1 MTAANLNPDVL
12 QQSTVEGVDGENIG
26 KVGQVYL
33 DNGTGEP
40 NWVTVKTGWFGTS
53 ESFVPLDAATVDGD
67 TIRVPYDKDRIKGAP
82 HNEAGVP
89 LTESDE
95 QELYSYYGVGGGQ
108 TYATATQSGT
118 SGTDAE
124 FAPGTAQTA
133 GTAQTGEGA
142 DYLTRSEEQLHVGT
156 EKVET
161 GRARL
166 RKYVVTE
173 DQTVTVPVSHEEV
186 RLVREPV
193 QPGDTTEST
202 IEEAAADVTLTEE
215 RVVVNKET
223 VPVEKVSLGT
233 ETVTEQQ
240 DVTEAVRKEEIELD
254 DGSGSTRTD
263 DLADAD
269 RGRRLTD

>member
-1 MTAANLNPDVL
+1 ML
-12 QQSTVEGVDGENIG
+12 QQGTVEGADGQNIG
-26 KVGQVYL
+26 RVGQVYL
-33 DNGTGEP
+33 DNETGQP

-53 ESFVPLDAATVDGD
+53 ESFVPLDAATVEGD
-67 TIRVPYDKDRIKGAP
+67 TIRVPYDKDMIKGAP

-95 QELYSYYGVGGGQ
+95 QELYRYYGAGGQ
-108 TYATATQSGT
+108 AAYDTTTT
-118 SGTDAE
+118 SAAEADGRDTE
-124 FAPGTAQTA
+124 FAA
-133 GTAQTGEGA
+133 GTARAGEGG

-193 QPGDTTEST
+193 QPGEATDTT

-215 RVVVNKET
+215 RVVVSKET

-233 ETVTEQQ
+233 ETVTEQK
-240 DVTEAVRKEEIELD
+240 DVTEAVRKEQIEFE
-254 DGSGSTRTD
+254 DGSDTRGTHD
-263 DLADAD
+263 VSDLSDVD
-269 RGRRLTD
+269 EVPSNRR